1 MKAGTGLLAN
11 IVPVASFVG
20 TRLEIRL
27 DQIIS
32 HFLINL
38 SRLYE
43 VGTFFIPSRPS
54 GISLVQLQYFLG
66 QYIVAGTIFSI

>member
-27 DQIIS
+27 DQIIT
-32 HFLINL
+32 
-38 SRLYE
+38 
-43 VGTFFIPSRPS
+43 V
-54 GISLVQLQYFLG
+54 IS
-66 QYIVAGTIFSI
+66 